1 MNIIGIKLNEENS
14 ENSENTEE
22 QKDIEKFPLLST
34 DIEKE

>member
-22 QKDIEKFPLLST
+22 QKDIEEFPLLST